1 MSMIEFSPIILAILV
16 VMIYVLAAKFDDW
29 FRKSREL
36 DKKIGKEYTILNQKN
51 KGMARTYSKDGELVS
66 ETGLH
71 DYYEMM
77 KRENEMIYER
87 LMERR
92 IDMQRRALI
101 TQQQYDRIRE
111 QGRDII
117 GGAESH
123 LKPVEPKGYDIKDQ
137 FDGVP

>member
-1 MSMIEFSPIILAILV
+1 MTYLISSKLHSHFIKI
-16 VMIYVLAAKFDDW
+16 
-29 FRKSREL
+29 RQL

-51 KGMARTYSKDGELVS
+51 KGTARTYNTSTGELVS
-66 ETGLH
+66 ETGLD
-71 DYYEMM
+71 DYYERM
-77 KRENEMIYER
+77 KRENETMYER

-92 IDMQRRALI
+92 SLI
-101 TQQQYDRIRE
+101 TEQQLWRLQA

-123 LKPVEPKGYDIKDQ
+123 LKPVESKPKGYDVKDQ